1 MLDKLRLRLRALFFK
16 SRMENELDEEVKF
29 HLEKEVERNIARGM
43 GPEEA
48 RYAALRSF
56 GGVERIKEG
65 SRDERGIRGL
75 EELWHDLRYGMRV
88 LLKQR
93 GFTLVAVLTLA
104 FGIGVNTAMFS
115 AVNTLLL
122 QSLPYPDANRLV
134 RVYRTSPQSQGWEHS
149 LPDFNDIVAQSSELE
164 SLAVYSWWTCSF
176 TEPGQPAEGIP
187 GAAASASL
195 FATLDVQPALG
206 RGFTAEEQQPGR
218 DQVVVLS
225 HGFWRRRFAGDP
237 SIIGR
242 ALRIDGESLVV
253 IGVMPEKV
261 SYPLF
266 WGRVDIWRPIPLPTA
281 DDWRANRGKLWLQMI
296 GRLNPGV
303 SLEQAQAETHGIAAR
318 LAREF
323 PATNASAGLR
333 LVQLQATAMD
343 DVRRNVIWLTLGL
356 AVFVLLIACVNIANL
371 YLARNAARARDF
383 AVRAALG
390 ASRGRLIRQL
400 LVESTLLAIAG
411 GALGL
416 LLAGLINEA
425 LSARIE
431 VNGETG
437 FAFPLDLRALGF
449 ALLISF
455 ATGVLSGSAPA
466 WFASRTDVNL
476 ALKQSARGAIGDH
489 SRHRLRYALIVAE
502 IAFSLLLLAGS
513 GFFIRGLQRVAAT
526 DPGWNTGGLLFG
538 SLSLPQERYPRVE
551 QRRLLQERLLQRV
564 SELPGVERVAIATTL
579 PIDAN
584 HVSGGIAIEGRG
596 DPPAG
601 QEPLAY
607 ITLVSPGFFDT
618 LGIRLVEG
626 RLFSSTI
633 GHKDPPVAVINE
645 TMARRFWP
653 NESALGKRIRDSDQ
667 ADREWHE
674 VIGVVRDVNYPG
686 HLGALDTRL
695 QIYRPMVRESW
706 NNFIL
711 TVRAVA
717 PDSLTETLRRTVA
730 GLDGDLPL
738 AYPRTVERALDYARH
753 NFQVVNQILGAFAF
767 LGLALAAVGLYG
779 VISGTVVQRT
789 QEFGIRMALGA
800 RSRDVLWLV
809 LGKGVLLAILG
820 ILLGLAGTA
829 GLWHVLGALIPGLQG
844 QDLMSLALIA
854 GLLLAVALAAC
865 LLPARRATKVDPL
878 AALRHE

>member
-1 MLDKLRLRLRALFFK
+1 MLDKLRPRFRALFFR
-16 SRMENELDEEVKF
+16 SRMENELEEEVKF

-56 GGVERIKEG
+56 GGVEQMKEE
-65 SRDERGIRGL
+65 SRDERGIRGF
-75 EELWHDLRYGMRV
+75 EELWQDLRYGMRV
-88 LLKQR
+88 LLKHR
-93 GFTLVAVLTLA
+93 SFTLVAALTLA

-115 AVNTLLL
+115 AVNALLL

-134 RVYRTSPQSQGWEHS
+134 RVYRTSPQSQGWLHS
-149 LPDFNDIVAQSSELE
+149 LPDFDDIVSQSSEFE
-164 SLAVYSWWTCSF
+164 SLAAYSWWGCSLV
-176 TEPGQPAEGIP
+176 EPGQPAEGIP
-187 GAAASASL
+187 GAAASANL
-195 FATLDVQPALG
+195 FAALGVQPALG

-218 DQVVVLS
+218 DQVVMLS
-225 HGFWRRRFAGDP
+225 HGFWQRRFAGDP
-237 SIIGR
+237 GVIGR

-253 IGVMPEKV
+253 IGVMPDKV

-266 WGRVDIWRPIPLPTA
+266 SWRVDIWRPLPLPTA
-281 DDWRANRGKLWLQMI
+281 DDWRAKRSKLWLQMI
-296 GRLNPGV
+296 GRLKPGI
-303 SLEQAQAETHGIAAR
+303 SLEQAQAGMHGIAAR

-333 LVQLQATAMD
+333 VVQLQAIAMD

-371 YLARNAARARDF
+371 HLARSAVRARDF

-400 LVESTLLAIAG
+400 LVESTLLALAG

-416 LLAGLINEA
+416 LLARLINEA

-437 FAFPLDLRALGF
+437 FTFPLDLRALGF
-449 ALLISF
+449 ALFVSV
-455 ATGVLSGSAPA
+455 ATGVLSGSVPA
-466 WFASRTDVNL
+466 WLASRTDLNI

-489 SRHRLRYALIVAE
+489 PRHRLRHALIVAE

-513 GFFIRGLQRVAAT
+513 SFFIRGLQRAAT
-526 DPGWNTGGLLFG
+526 ADPGWNTDGLLIG
-538 SLSLPQERYPRVE
+538 NISLTNERYPEVE

-564 SELPGVERVAIATTL
+564 SELPGVERVAIASTL

-584 HVSGGIAIEGRG
+584 HVSGGIAIEGRD

-607 ITLVSPGFFDT
+607 ITLVNPSFFET

-626 RLFSSTI
+626 RLFPSTI

-653 NESALGKRIRDSDQ
+653 NESALGKRIRDNDQ
-667 ADREWHE
+667 ADRQWHE
-674 VIGVVRDVNYPG
+674 VIGVVRDVAYPG
-686 HLGALDTRL
+686 HFGTLDTRL

-706 NNFIL
+706 NNFVL
-711 TVRAVA
+711 AVRAAA

-753 NFQVVNQILGAFAF
+753 NFHVVNQILGAFAF
-767 LGLALAAVGLYG
+767 LGLMLAAVGLYG
-779 VISGTVVQRT
+779 VISGTVAQRT

-800 RSRDVLWLV
+800 RARAVLWLV
-809 LGKGVLLAILG
+809 LGRGALLAILG

-829 GLWHVLGALIPGLQG
+829 GLWHVLGAMIPGLQG
-844 QDLMSLALIA
+844 QDLTSLALIA

-865 LLPARRATKVDPL
+865 LLPARRATKIDPL
-878 AALRHE
+878 AALRRE

>member
-1 MLDKLRLRLRALFFK
+1 MLNKLRLRLRALFFR
-16 SRMENELDEEVKF
+16 SRMENELEEEVKF
-29 HLEKEVERNIARGM
+29 HLEKEVEQNIARGM

-56 GGVERIKEG
+56 GGVERMKEG
-65 SRDERGIRGL
+65 SRDERGIRGF
-75 EELWHDLRYGMRV
+75 EDFRQDLRYGMRL
-88 LLKQR
+88 LLKHR
-93 GFTLVAVLTLA
+93 GFTLVAALTLA

-134 RVYRTSPQSQGWEHS
+134 RIYRTSPQSQSWLHS
-149 LPDFNDIVAQSSELE
+149 LPDFDDIVAQSSEFE
-164 SLAVYSWWTCSF
+164 SLTAYSWWTCSLV
-176 TEPGQPAEGIP
+176 EPGQPAEGIP
-187 GAAASASL
+187 AAAASASL
-195 FATLDVQPALG
+195 FATLGVQPALG
-206 RGFTAEEQQPGR
+206 RGFTAEEQQGR
-218 DQVVVLS
+218 DRVVMLS
-225 HGFWRRRFAGDP
+225 HGFWQRRFAGDP
-237 SIIGR
+237 GVIGR
-242 ALRIDGESLVV
+242 ALRIDGESLEV
-253 IGVMPEKV
+253 IGVMPEKA

-266 WGRVDIWRPIPLPTA
+266 WGRVDIWLPLPLPTA
-281 DDWRANRGKLWLQMI
+281 DDWRAKRSKIWLWMI
-296 GRLNPGV
+296 GRLKPGV
-303 SLEQAQAETHGIAAR
+303 SLEEAQAEMHGIAAR

-323 PATNASAGLR
+323 PETNASAGLR
-333 LVQLQATAMD
+333 VVQLQAIAMD

-371 YLARNAARARDF
+371 HLARGAVRARDF

-400 LVESTLLAIAG
+400 LVESTLLALAG

-416 LLAGLINEA
+416 LLARLINEA

-449 ALLISF
+449 ALLVSF
-455 ATGVLSGSAPA
+455 ATGLLSGSAPA

-476 ALKQSARGAIGDH
+476 ALKQSARGAIGDQP
-489 SRHRLRYALIVAE
+489 RHRLRHSLIVAE

-513 GFFIRGLQRVAAT
+513 GFFIRGLQRVATA
-526 DPGWNTGGLLFG
+526 DPGWNTGGLSIG
-538 SLSLPQERYPRVE
+538 NISLPNERYPKVE
-551 QRRLLQERLLQRV
+551 QRRLFQERLLQRV
-564 SELPGVERVAIATTL
+564 SELPGVERVAIASSL
-579 PIDAN
+579 PIDAM
-584 HVSGGIAIEGRG
+584 HVSGRIAIEGRG
-596 DPPAG
+596 EPPAG

-607 ITLVSPGFFDT
+607 ITLVSSGFFET

-626 RLFSSTI
+626 RIFPATI

-653 NESALGKRIRDSDQ
+653 NESALGKRIRDNDQ
-667 ADREWHE
+667 ADRQWHE
-674 VIGVVRDVNYPG
+674 VIGVVRDVTYPG
-686 HLGALDTRL
+686 HFGTLDTRL

-711 TVRAVA
+711 AVRTTA
-717 PDSLTETLRRTVA
+717 PDSLAETLRRTVA

-738 AYPRTVERALDYARH
+738 AYPRTVERELDYARH
-753 NFQVVNQILGAFAF
+753 NFHVVNQILGAFAF
-767 LGLALAAVGLYG
+767 LGLVLAAVGLYG

-800 RSRDVLWLV
+800 QARDVLWLV
-809 LGKGVLLAILG
+809 LSKGMLLAILG

-829 GLWHVLGALIPGLQG
+829 GLWHVLGVIIPGLQG
-844 QDLMSLALIA
+844 QDLLSLALIA
-854 GLLLAVALAAC
+854 GLLLAVTLAAC
-865 LLPARRATKVDPL
+865 LVPARRATNVDPL

>member
-1 MLDKLRLRLRALFFK
+1 MLTKLRLRLRALLFK
-16 SRMENELDEEVKF
+16 PRMENELEEEVKF
-29 HLEKEVERNIARGM
+29 HLEKEIERNIARGM

-56 GGVERIKEG
+56 GGVERMKEE

-75 EELWHDLRYGMRV
+75 EDLWYDLRYGMRV
-88 LLKQR
+88 LLKHR

-122 QSLPYPDANRLV
+122 QPPPYPDANRLV
-134 RVYRTSPQSQGWEHS
+134 RVYRTSPESQGWPHS
-149 LPDFNDIVAQSSELE
+149 LPDFNDIVAQSSEFE
-164 SLAVYSWWTCSF
+164 SLAAYSWWTCSF

-187 GAAASASL
+187 GAAASASI
-195 FATLDVQPALG
+195 FATLGAQLTLG

-218 DQVVVLS
+218 DRVVVLG
-225 HGFWRRRFAGDP
+225 HRFWQRRFAGDP
-237 SIIGR
+237 GIIGR

-253 IGVMPEKV
+253 IGIMPEKF

-266 WGRVDIWRPIPLPTA
+266 WGRVDIWRPLPLPTA
-281 DDWRANRGKLWLQMI
+281 GDWRGKRGKLWLQMI
-296 GRLNPGV
+296 GRLKPGV
-303 SLEQAQAETHGIAAR
+303 SLDQAQAEMHGIAAR
-318 LAREF
+318 QAREF
-323 PATNASAGLR
+323 PATNAGAGLR
-333 LVQLQATAMD
+333 LVQLQTSAID
-343 DVRRNVIWLTLGL
+343 DVRRNAIWLTFGL

-371 YLARNAARARDF
+371 HLARSAVRARDF

-400 LVESTLLAIAG
+400 LVESTLLALAG

-425 LSARIE
+425 LSARVE

-449 ALLISF
+449 ALFVSV
-455 ATGVLSGSAPA
+455 ATGVLSGSVPA
-466 WFASRTDVNL
+466 WLASRTDLNL

-489 SRHRLRYALIVAE
+489 PRHRLRHALIVAE

-513 GFFIRGLQRVAAT
+513 GFFIRGLQRIAAT
-526 DPGWNTGGLLFG
+526 DPGWNTGGLLTG
-538 SLSLPQERYPRVE
+538 YISLPEERYPKVE

-579 PIDAN
+579 PIEAR
-584 HVSGGIAIEGRG
+584 HASGGIAIEGRG

-601 QEPLAY
+601 QEPLAH
-607 ITLVSPGFFDT
+607 IWLVSPGFFET

-626 RLFSSTI
+626 RLFPSTI

-653 NESALGKRIRDSDQ
+653 NESALGKRIRDNDQ
-667 ADREWHE
+667 VDREWHE
-674 VIGVVRDVNYPG
+674 VIGVVRDVTYPG
-686 HLGALDTRL
+686 HFGALDTRL

-711 TVRAVA
+711 AVRAAA
-717 PDSLTETLRRTVA
+717 PESLAETLRRTIA

-738 AYPRTVERALDYARH
+738 AYPRTVEQVLDYARH

-800 RSRDVLWLV
+800 RGRDVLWLV
-809 LGKGVLLAILG
+809 LSKGVLLAIIG

-829 GLWHVLGALIPGLQG
+829 GLWHVLGVIIPGLRG
-844 QDLMSLALIA
+844 QDMMSLALIA
-854 GLLLAVALAAC
+854 GILLAVAITAC

-878 AALRHE
+878 TALRHE